1 MKKAKI
7 PSSQLRKFKSIFYF
21 KLPNHHQLQIQ
32 ILFLQPIHRKI
43 LMKNEAIIYYRKR
56 CEDQKRNGAQQ
67 QQQQKHRNGRKGKVP
82 IGGKTAFEAF

>member
-1 MKKAKI
+1 
-7 PSSQLRKFKSIFYF
+7 
-21 KLPNHHQLQIQ
+21 
-32 ILFLQPIHRKI
+32 
-43 LMKNEAIIYYRKR
+43 MKNEAIIYYRKR